1 MIEIIN
7 KDNISQ
13 NKIYSTGNSIK
24 FPSFACLNNL
34 FTVIE
39 VNSGNKT
46 IVFLYDNTLTQKA
59 SKEIGNTYFKNADCV
74 SIDSEFVCV
83 CINEANP
90 ETHYWIFDNCL
101 TQITGDI
108 NIIYS
113 HSAVHGEHMIE
124 PFLILGIWDL
134 N

>member
-59 SKEIGNTYFKNADCV
+59 SKEIGILIIKIQIVCQLIQ
-74 SIDSEFVCV
+74 SLFVY
-83 CINEANP
+83 ILMK
-90 ETHYWIFDNCL
+90 L
-101 TQITGDI
+101 TLMKL
-108 NIIYS
+108 II
-113 HSAVHGEHMIE
+113 G
-124 PFLILGIWDL
+124 FLIIL
-134 N
+134 